1 MRKIIVPSTK
11 KAREKQSL
19 ADPVHYVPRT
29 LGTISSPDTIQGFS
43 TSKASAVSMTS
54 PTLAEYPVEML
65 SLSSI
70 QLTFS
75 ETLGL
80 LHEIRQFL
88 LNWASVSEL

>member
-1 MRKIIVPSTK
+1 
-11 KAREKQSL
+11 
-19 ADPVHYVPRT
+19 
-29 LGTISSPDTIQGFS
+29 
-43 TSKASAVSMTS
+43 MTS